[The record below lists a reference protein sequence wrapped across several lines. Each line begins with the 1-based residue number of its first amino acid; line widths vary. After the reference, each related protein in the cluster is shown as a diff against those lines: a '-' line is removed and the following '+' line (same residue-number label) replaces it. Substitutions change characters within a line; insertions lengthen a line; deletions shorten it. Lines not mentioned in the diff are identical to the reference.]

1 METMDAVRCDAQ
13 HASNTTNDPELDY
26 ILRFLSNEDQDAD
39 GASQR
44 RYTRCA
50 YRVRAT
56 LIMTDPMGHEHR
68 HPIFTRDANAWG
80 VGFVTRA
87 PLVGGVNAKVQIA
100 GADGQQ
106 MLAKGSIVRCRNVMG
121 AWWEGGVM
129 FEQEQLMLSPAAID
143 GAIETARPPGL
154 CVG

>member
-1 METMDAVRCDAQ
+1 METMDAVRGDVQ
-13 HASNTTNDPELDY
+13 HALIATNDPELDSV
-26 ILRFLSNEDQDAD
+26 IRFLCNEDQDAQ
-39 GASQR
+39 GVSQR

-50 YRVRAT
+50 YQVDAT
-56 LIMTDPMGHEHR
+56 LIIIDPMGHEHR

-87 PLVGGVNAKVQIA
+87 PLTVGTNARMQIA
-100 GADGQQ
+100 GADRQQ
-106 MLAKGSIVRCRNVMG
+106 MLAKGSIVRCRHVTG
-121 AWWEGGVM
+121 AWWEAGIM
-129 FEQEQLMLSPAAID
+129 FEQEQPMLSPAAID